1 MALGFTKPRYS
12 PIAIDFGADTLK
24 VLQVSLGDAPQLIA
38 SASRVIPELYRD
50 DGAGRMTY
58 LADALRDLLKTQP
71 FKGKRAIC
79 SIPAYQTL
87 IQHIELTKAEN
98 DDFDQQIDLQLIQR
112 FNIDPSRMVVRS
124 HRVGKLV
131 KNGSTMYQVVCI
143 AARRDAV
150 MKYIELANRCKL
162 EVVGMHSEPIAIVRA
177 HPLLAGK
184 ETGNGT
190 TCYIDIGAGMTKLI
204 VAHGQELA
212 FAKTVHACGNQLTR
226 AMAQMQGIG
235 FDQARKLRARSAP
248 AGVGAGHVAVN
259 SLGGVTNDEATL
271 GEQPAAGRG
280 GLDGQDGAG
289 DTIES
294 LIDELRL
301 SMRYY
306 HNIFPNRPIQQL
318 IFLGGESQDV
328 TLCQSIARSVRVA
341 AKLGDP
347 FAGVDTL
354 DNHERTG
361 GIEPYK
367 PMPGW
372 AVPLGLC
379 FSEAN
384 L

>member
-24 VLQVSLGDAPQLIA
+24 VLQVSLGDPPQLIA

-50 DGAGRMTY
+50 DGAGRLTY
-58 LADALRDLLKTQP
+58 LADALRELLKTQP

-98 DDFDQQIDLQLIQR
+98 DDFDQQVGLQLIQR
-112 FNIDPSRMVVRS
+112 FNIDPSRMVVRN
-124 HRVGKLV
+124 HRVGKLI

-162 EVVGMHSEPIAIVRA
+162 EVVGMHSEPMAIVRA

-184 ETGNGT
+184 ENGT
-190 TCYIDIGAGMTKLI
+190 GATCYIDIGAGMTKLI

-226 AMAQMQGIG
+226 ALAQMQGVG
-235 FDQARKLRARSAP
+235 FDQARKLRARSTAG
-248 AGVGAGHVAVN
+248 AVGVGHAAI
-259 SLGGVTNDEATL
+259 STLGGITEDE
-271 GEQPAAGRG
+271 PALNAPSAAAHGPI
-280 GLDGQDGAG
+280 DDHDEAG

-328 TLCQSIARSVRVA
+328 KLCQSIARSVRVA
-341 AKLGDP
+341 AKLGNP

-354 DNHERTG
+354 DIHERAG

>member
-24 VLQVSLGDAPQLIA
+24 VLQVSLGDPPQLIA
-38 SASRVIPELYRD
+38 SAGHVLPELYRD
-50 DGAGRMTY
+50 EAAGRMTY
-58 LADALRDLLKTQP
+58 LADALRDLLKTQS

-87 IQHIELTKAEN
+87 IQPLELSKGDGEN
-98 DDFDQQIDLQLIQR
+98 LDAQVGMHLIQR
-112 FNIDPSRMVVRS
+112 FDVDPSRMVVRS

-131 KNGSTMYQVVCI
+131 RDGATMHQVVCI

-162 EVVGMHSEPIAIVRA
+162 EVVGMHSEPMAIVRA
-177 HPLLAGK
+177 HRFLAGN
-184 ETGNGT
+184 EAGSGAH
-190 TCYIDIGAGMTKLI
+190 CYIDIGASMTKLI
-204 VAHGQELA
+204 VAHGQELV
-212 FAKTVHACGNQLTR
+212 FAKTVHAGGNQLTR
-226 AMAQMQGIG
+226 EFAQMRGIG
-235 FDQARKLRARSAP
+235 FDQARKMRGRTMVHHTGETHAS
-248 AGVGAGHVAVN
+248 V
-259 SLGGVTNDEATL
+259 STLGGIMRDVE
-271 GEQPAAGRG
+271 P
-280 GLDGQDGAG
+280 QDGPATAQEPTEVS
-289 DTIES
+289 DTVEL
-294 LIDELRL
+294 LIDELKL
-301 SMRYY
+301 SLRYY
-306 HNIFPNRPIQQL
+306 HNIFPNRPIRQL

-328 TLCQSIARSVRVA
+328 KLCQRIAHAVGVA

-354 DNHERTG
+354 DNHEQSG
-361 GIEPYK
+361 AIEPYK

-379 FSEAN
+379 FSDAN

>member
-24 VLQVSLGDAPQLIA
+24 VLQVSLGDPPQLIA

-87 IQHIELTKAEN
+87 IQHLELTKAEN
-98 DDFDQQIDLQLIQR
+98 DDFDQQVGLQLIQR

-124 HRVGKLV
+124 HRVGKLI
-131 KNGSTMYQVVCI
+131 KDGSTMYQVVCI

-162 EVVGMHSEPIAIVRA
+162 EVVGMHSEPMAIVRA

-184 ETGNGT
+184 ETGSGT

-226 AMAQMQGIG
+226 ALAQMQGIG
-235 FDQARKLRARSAP
+235 FDQARKLRSRNVS
-248 AGVGAGHVAVN
+248 AGVGAGHVSVSTLRAIADDDDAA
-259 SLGGVTNDEATL
+259 DEA
-271 GEQPAAGRG
+271 PASAPGD
-280 GLDGQDGAG
+280 LDGHDETG

-328 TLCQSIARSVRVA
+328 KLCQSIARSVRVA

-354 DNHERTG
+354 DNHERAG

>member
-24 VLQVSLGDAPQLIA
+24 VLQVSLGDPPQLIA

-98 DDFDQQIDLQLIQR
+98 DDFDQQIGLQLIQR

-124 HRVGKLV
+124 HRVGKLARD
-131 KNGSTMYQVVCI
+131 GQTMHQVVCI

-184 ETGNGT
+184 ETGSGT
-190 TCYIDIGAGMTKLI
+190 TCYVDIGAGMTKLI
-204 VAHGQELA
+204 VAHGKELA

-226 AMAQMQGIG
+226 ELAQMRGIG
-235 FDQARKLRARSAP
+235 FDQARKLRARSTA
-248 AGVGAGHVAVN
+248 AGVGAGHVAI
-259 SLGGVTNDEATL
+259 STL
-271 GEQPAAGRG
+271 GAIAQDDILTDEQPADTH
-280 GLDGQDGAG
+280 DGYDETG

-306 HNIFPNRPIQQL
+306 HNIFPHRPIQQL

-328 TLCQSIARSVRVA
+328 KLCQSIARSVRVA

>member
-1 MALGFTKPRYS
+1 MALGFTKPKYS
-12 PIAIDFGADTLK
+12 PIAIDFGADTIK
-24 VLQVSLGDAPQLIA
+24 VLQVSLGEPPQLIA

-50 DGAGRMTY
+50 ETAGRLTY
-58 LADALRDLLKTQP
+58 LAEALRDLLKAQP

-87 IQHIELTKAEN
+87 IQQVELDKV
-98 DDFDQQIDLQLIQR
+98 DDGDFDQQVGLHLVQR
-112 FNIDPSRMVVRS
+112 FDIDPSRMVIRC
-124 HRVGKLV
+124 HKVGKLV
-131 KNGSTMYQVVCI
+131 RDGVTKHQVVCI

-162 EVVGMHSEPIAIVRA
+162 EVVGMHSEPMAIVRA
-177 HPLLAGK
+177 HKLLAGNESK
-184 ETGNGT
+184 ESA

-204 VAHGQELA
+204 VAHGQDLA
-212 FAKTVHACGNQLTR
+212 FAKSVDAAGNQLTR
-226 AMAQMQGIG
+226 EFAQMRGIS
-235 FDQARKLRARSAP
+235 FDEARKLRGRCAVHHGSDPHGGATSADEP
-248 AGVGAGHVAVN
+248 GAAT
-259 SLGGVTNDEATL
+259 STDEELSGTSV
-271 GEQPAAGRG
+271 
-280 GLDGQDGAG
+280 
-289 DTIES
+289 TIES

-301 SMRYY
+301 SLRYY
-306 HNIFPNRPIQQL
+306 HNIFPNRPIRQL

-328 TLCQSIARSVRVA
+328 KICQTIARSVSVA

-354 DNHERTG
+354 DNHESSG
-361 GIEPYK
+361 GVEPYK